1 MRYTGVTSRGIITP
15 IFQQGDDL
23 VSSIVTSVKEA
34 SENEGF
40 SLNDGDIV
48 GVTEAVVAR
57 TQGNYATT
65 DQIAADVRAKLG
77 GEDVGIVFP
86 IMSRNRFSVVLFRSF
101 IGRIRSFMF
110 SFLILPMKSAIFL
123 LTAIFLM
130 KLVLTH
136 ILTALP
142 RRNSASC
149 SARTKQFIVSPG
161 STISNTTNH
170 SATALRLFSQTTRLI
185 F

>member
-86 IMSRNRFSVVLFRSF
+86 IMSRDR
-101 IGRIRSFMF
+101 
-110 SFLILPMKSAIFL
+110 KS
-123 LTAIFLM
+123 
-130 KLVLTH
+130 
-136 ILTALP
+136 
-142 RRNSASC
+142 
-149 SARTKQFIVSPG
+149 
-161 STISNTTNH
+161 
-170 SATALRLFSQTTRLI
+170 TRLNSSHPK
-185 F
+185 